1 MPKLTL
7 CYSNHRPEM
16 LHPAAQIMTAHD
28 VIMLEEQPQSSLNMM
43 LRGEM
48 ELDEYILESEA
59 AFPEFARKHCTLMQ
73 ELYDGGKTIQQVEP
87 YLEHLLNIQLF
98 LADGN
103 TPDMIERDSVGYQ
116 VYLAER
122 DATGKLIEYYRASG
136 MGCLDTL
143 LSSMMEFAKADA
155 ARFLLRDSLRSEAI
169 VSLLQPGKDTF
180 VEAGS
185 MHHALYVLLERNISR
200 EWSLQSR
207 NLEEEVAKQMG
218 MTDYRLPPG
227 DQLTLA
233 YINADHISEEQER
246 LLCAQTLIY
255 TKITMKE
262 EWVESESDFPHLNDE
277 LRNIAL
283 VSSLDLR
290 RCRILYER
298 IHNVSTADARKIV
311 MRAI

>member
-1 MPKLTL
+1 MSKLTL

-16 LHPAAQIMTAHD
+16 LHPAALIMAAHD
-28 VIMLEEQPQSSLNMM
+28 VIMLEEQPQSSLKMM

-48 ELDEYILESEA
+48 ELDAYILESET
-59 AFPEFARKHCTLMQ
+59 AFPEFTRQHCTLMQ
-73 ELYDGGKTIQQVEP
+73 ELYDRGKTIQQVEP
-87 YLEHLLNIQLF
+87 YLQHLLNIQLF

-103 TPDMIERDSVGYQ
+103 TPDMIERDNVGYQ

-143 LSSMMEFAKADA
+143 LSSMIEFAKADA
-155 ARFLLRDSLRSEAI
+155 ARFLLRDRLRSEAI
-169 VSLLQPGKDTF
+169 VRLLLPGKDTF

-185 MHHALYVLLERNISR
+185 MHHALYALLEKNISS

-218 MTDYRLPPG
+218 ITDYRLPPG

-233 YINADHISEEQER
+233 YINAHPVSEEQER

-255 TKITMKE
+255 AKITMKE
-262 EWVESESDFPHLNDE
+262 EWVESESDFPHLDDE

-290 RCRILYER
+290 QCRILYER
-298 IHNVSTADARKIV
+298 IQNVSTAVARKIV
-311 MRAI
+311 LRAI